1 MATLKKVAEEFDE
14 LREFGEWLDLDQ
26 KQRAADPLTANLADR
41 VWLLKALQRYEHYLG
56 PPETTGHTSSA
67 KLDPKKAARSM
78 FELADR
84 FDSNGELTLAEM
96 HTFLSHDLECDLH
109 RFGVSQLHEAVFS
122 CSKSSSRFV
131 ACHQTGAAQTPNR
144 H

>member
-1 MATLKKVAEEFDE
+1 MATLKKVAEEIDE

-26 KQRAADPLTANLADR
+26 KQRAADPLTANLADH

-67 KLDPKKAARSM
+67 KIDPKKAARSM

-96 HTFLSHDLECDLH
+96 HTFLSHDLEWGLFVDWLTRDVH
-109 RFGVSQLHEAVFS
+109 
-122 CSKSSSRFV
+122 SKMFH
-131 ACHQTGAAQTPNR
+131 AMDGDGTGTLNEVI
-144 H
+144 